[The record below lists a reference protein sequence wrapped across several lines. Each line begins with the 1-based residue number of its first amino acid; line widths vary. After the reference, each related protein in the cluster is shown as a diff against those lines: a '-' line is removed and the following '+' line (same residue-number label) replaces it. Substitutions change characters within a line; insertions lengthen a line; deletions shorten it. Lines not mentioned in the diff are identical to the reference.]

1 MGQGALACGEAAD
14 SIRQELRACRT
25 AGEVAIR
32 RRLEQAK
39 SNGDLPSETDP
50 ADLARYVAT
59 IIYGIAVQAAGGASR
74 GKLQRIADMA
84 LRTLPL

>member
-1 MGQGALACGEAAD
+1 MVQGALACGEAAD
-14 SIRQELRACRT
+14 SIRQELTACRT

-39 SNGDLPSETDP
+39 SNGDPPAETDP

-59 IIYGIAVQAAGGASR
+59 ITYGIAVSGSGR
-74 GKLQRIADMA
+74 REP
-84 LRTLPL
+84 R

>member
-1 MGQGALACGEAAD
+1 MVQGALACGEAAD
-14 SIRQELRACRT
+14 SLRQELTACRAT
-25 AGEVAIR
+25 GEAAVL

-39 SNGDLPSETDP
+39 SNRDLPAHPDP

-59 IIYGIAVQAAGGASR
+59 ILYGIAVQAAGGASR
-74 GKLQRIADMA
+74 RKLQRTAEMA